1 MSKFRI
7 YEFHPQVYP
16 RRLWVA
22 VGGTFGDIKTRFT
35 AYNGE
40 ELEVTAD
47 FIAVT
52 YIVQTRDDN
61 KYLGHLIWFLSAK
74 DMTTANITHEAYHA
88 SMDLFG
94 MIGCKMH
101 YDDQEPFAYL
111 VGWVVD
117 CIDKV
122 KRNKVE

>member
-1 MSKFRI
+1 MKKFRI
-7 YEFHPQVYP
+7 YEFHPQIYP

-22 VGGTFGDIKTRFT
+22 KGGTFEDIKTRFA

-40 ELEVTAD
+40 ELGEPSDA
-47 FIAVT
+47 IAVT

-61 KYLGHLIWFLSAK
+61 RYLGHLIWFPSAK
-74 DMTTANITHEAYHA
+74 DMTSSIMAHEAFHA

-101 YDDQEPFAYL
+101 YDNQEPFAYL

-122 KRNKVE
+122 KRNKAE

>member
-7 YEFHPQVYP
+7 YEFHPQIYP

-22 VGGTFGDIKTRFT
+22 VGGTIEDIKALFEGI
-35 AYNGE
+35 NGE
-40 ELEVTAD
+40 ELAEGEDCLAM
-47 FIAVT
+47 T
-52 YIVQTRDDN
+52 YMVQTKDDN

-74 DMTTANITHEAYHA
+74 DMTTKNITHEASHA

-94 MIGCKMH
+94 QLGCEIH
-101 YDDQEPFAYL
+101 YDNQEPFSYL
-111 VGWVVD
+111 VGWVAD

>member
-1 MSKFRI
+1 MSKFRF
-7 YEFHPQVYP
+7 YEFHPQIYP

-22 VGGTFGDIKTRFT
+22 VGGTFEDIKARFM
-35 AYNGE
+35 AYDGS
-40 ELEVTAD
+40 ELEEGEDCA
-47 FIAVT
+47 AVT
-52 YIVQTRDDN
+52 YIVQTKDDN
-61 KYLGHLIWFLSAK
+61 RFLGHLIWFPKVS
-74 DMTTANITHEAYHA
+74 DMTASYMAHEAFHA

-94 MIGCKMH
+94 LIGCKIH

>member
-1 MSKFRI
+1 MSNFKI
-7 YEFHPQVYP
+7 YEFHPQIYP

-22 VGGTFGDIKTRFT
+22 VGGTFKDIKSLFT
-35 AYNGE
+35 TMNEE
-40 ELEVTAD
+40 ELEYVENCLAT
-47 FIAVT
+47 T
-52 YIVQTRDDN
+52 YMVQTKSN
-61 KYLGHLIWFLSAK
+61 EHYFGHLIWFPSAK
-74 DMTTANITHEAYHA
+74 DMTAKNITHEAFHA

-101 YDDQEPFAYL
+101 YDNQEPFAYL

>member
-7 YEFHPQVYP
+7 YEFHPQIYP

-22 VGGTFGDIKTRFT
+22 KGGTFEDIKIRFA

-40 ELEVTAD
+40 ELEEPVDA
-47 FIAVT
+47 IAVT

-61 KYLGHLIWFLSAK
+61 MYLGHLIWFPSAK
-74 DMTTANITHEAYHA
+74 DMTSSNMAHEASHA

-94 MIGCKMH
+94 LIGCKMH
-101 YDDQEPFAYL
+101 YGNQEPFTYL